1 MWMCV
6 CAHIRAQPHVTA
18 CYSVTRGVWER
29 VNHARLFSIVCYSLF
44 DDVRTFCH
52 AEKCEAADDDYRL
65 YWLLIICNIYADA
78 DAYYYV
84 CLFRLCIFETTYAG
98 LGLLVGH
105 FDSTSWIRLND
116 NSSFFALCMIPSL
129 PTLSF
134 YLSISI
140 SHDGVSPFHNTKM
153 NSFTL

>member
-1 MWMCV
+1 MIFFVCV
-6 CAHIRAQPHVTA
+6 CVCPHTNTTT
-18 CYSVTRGVWER
+18 CDSMLHGGMRER

-65 YWLLIICNIYADA
+65 HWLLIICNMYADA

-84 CLFRLCIFETTYAG
+84 CLFRLCIFETANAG

-105 FDSTSWIRLND
+105 FDSTS
-116 NSSFFALCMIPSL
+116 
-129 PTLSF
+129 
-134 YLSISI
+134 
-140 SHDGVSPFHNTKM
+140 
-153 NSFTL
+153 